1 MVAVIVGCRVV
12 LSDGAGQGACRE
24 VGSEGFE
31 AKHRAVADTGEPVG
45 PIQMMPSLHY
55 GGEGNTWGAW
65 AQQGVCGRRGGKV
78 LCVTPGGLVRSH
90 LTELGSWAYKPQGEI
105 AGDAV
110 REVGVIH
117 GTDEPRNNRNLGTD
131 ALCGG
136 GR

>member
-1 MVAVIVGCRVV
+1 
-12 LSDGAGQGACRE
+12 
-24 VGSEGFE
+24 
-31 AKHRAVADTGEPVG
+31 
-45 PIQMMPSLHY
+45 
-55 GGEGNTWGAW
+55 
-65 AQQGVCGRRGGKV
+65 
-78 LCVTPGGLVRSH
+78 
-90 LTELGSWAYKPQGEI
+90 LGSWAYKPQGEI